1 MAQLAV
7 LWDMDGVLVD
17 TAEPHYISWRD
28 TLAEIGI
35 EYSREDFR
43 ATFGMN
49 NAGGM
54 KHLYGD
60 RLSPELVRE
69 LGEKKEVLFRELAR
83 QETTPMPGVLD
94 WLNQLRAWGVKQAVA
109 SSAPWTNINLH
120 IDGMGIREYFAAI
133 ISGAGMPP
141 KPNPDVFL
149 KAAQAV
155 NVPPQHCMVIE
166 DSIAGVCGAKAA
178 GMRCLAVTTTN
189 PPEDLQSADMILTD
203 LTELNKE
210 TFNALMAY

>member
-1 MAQLAV
+1 MDQLAV

-17 TAEPHYISWRD
+17 TGEPHFVTWRD

-35 EYSREDFR
+35 EYGREDFR

-60 RLSPELVRE
+60 RFAPELVQE
-69 LGEKKEVLFRELAR
+69 LGEKKEALFREMVSR
-83 QETTPMPGVLD
+83 GMTPMPGVLD
-94 WLNQLRAWGVKQAVA
+94 WLNRMQVQGVKQAVA
-109 SSAPWTNINLH
+109 SSAPWANIDSL
-120 IDGMGIREYFAAI
+120 IDGMGIRGYFDAI
-133 ISGAGMPP
+133 ISGAGLPP

-149 KAAQAV
+149 KAAEAV
-155 NVPPQHCMVIE
+155 GVPPERCLVIE
-166 DSIAGVCGAKAA
+166 DSVAGVGGAKAA

-189 PPEDLQSADMILTD
+189 PASDFGSADLILTD
-203 LTELNKE
+203 LTELS
-210 TFNALMAY
+210 TDAFNALMAY